1 VRNLSPQEIADRR
14 KKGLCFKCGGPF
26 HPRHQCPDKDLHVM
40 VLEDD
45 SEDEDKVRVLN
56 DEDVETGA
64 EELQLNVRGR

>member
-26 HPRHQCPDKDLHVM
+26 HPRHQCPDKDLRVM

-45 SEDEDKVRVLN
+45 SDDENKVRVLN